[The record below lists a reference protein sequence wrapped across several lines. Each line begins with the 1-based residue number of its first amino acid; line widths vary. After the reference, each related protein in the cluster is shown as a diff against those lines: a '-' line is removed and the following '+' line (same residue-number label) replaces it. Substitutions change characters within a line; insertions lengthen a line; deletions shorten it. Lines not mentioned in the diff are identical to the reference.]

1 MISSLSNSI
10 HVVFYNKL
18 YLCKEIAMI
27 KCEYI
32 FHEVCLGTKQKFDRV
47 EKKIKKII

>member
-1 MISSLSNSI
+1 
-10 HVVFYNKL
+10 
-18 YLCKEIAMI
+18 MI

-47 EKKIKKII
+47 EKNKKNYLVVKNFKKFVWRIQMVSL